1 MSPSSWRRVG
11 NLLGWTG
18 QRHRHV
24 KTMTDLQIAICTFNR
39 AAALDLCLTALS
51 RQEAA
56 PGSWQVMVIDNR
68 STDATPEVV
77 ARHIAIGHLPG
88 LRRIREERPG
98 VVAARQRAVAES
110 AAPWVGFVDD
120 DCHLDPDWIAAARA
134 AIWRYPGAGA
144 FGGRVVPDWAP
155 GVPRDRRKH
164 GWLFAEQ
171 DHGPRVREVGSLVGT
186 GLVVNRA
193 ALMATGWLDDPLIED
208 RIGRGVTSGGDV
220 EMSFRLRSSGRAL
233 CYVPGMRLVHMVDP
247 GRQTLRGMIRL
258 SAGLGAGSALVTL
271 LAAPGATAGDAAA
284 ATRYA
289 ANAAEVAAAGLRCG
303 LGDLRLVLARK
314 YGFGD
319 WLIYRA
325 FARGRLR
332 QLRALTAAP
341 DLLRRIAGR
350 SPQPPLPDA

>member
-1 MSPSSWRRVG
+1 
-11 NLLGWTG
+11 
-18 QRHRHV
+18 
-24 KTMTDLQIAICTFNR
+24 MTDLQIAICTFNR
-39 AAALDLCLTALS
+39 AAELDRCLMALT
-51 RQEAA
+51 RQVAV

-77 ARHIAIGHLPG
+77 ARHIAAGRLPG
-88 LRRIREERPG
+88 LCRIREDRPG

-110 AAPWVGFVDD
+110 AAPWVAFVDD
-120 DCHLDPDWIAAARA
+120 DCHLDPDWIEVARA
-134 AIWRYPGAGA
+134 AIRRHPRAGA

-171 DHGPRVREVGSLVGT
+171 DHGPRVCEVGSLVGT

-193 ALMATGWLDDPLIED
+193 ALMATGWLDEPLIED

-220 EMSFRLRSSGRAL
+220 EMSFRLRCAGWAL
-233 CYVPGMRLVHMVDP
+233 YYVPGMRLVHMVDP
-247 GRQTLRGMIRL
+247 RRQTLGGMMRL

-271 LAAPGATAGDAAA
+271 LAAPQATAGDPAA

-289 ANAAEVAAAGLRCG
+289 ANAAEVEAAGLRRG
-303 LGDLRLVLARK
+303 LADLRLVLARR
-314 YGFGD
+314 YGLGD

-332 QLRALTAAP
+332 QLRALTEAP
-341 DLLRRIAGR
+341 EILRRIAGR
-350 SPQPPLPDA
+350 SPQPPLPDV